1 MNDDL
6 LNVLREHIDDYRDIF
21 EVDPLP
27 IKIEKEDVA
36 KVVSMYQEHRK
47 KAAAVYSGSRRNGYF
62 MAGVNEGLF
71 PDKTSLLSQLNERPE
86 FIAVLRLSETEGR
99 KEILMGNS
107 YSAEAYMQAFGEL
120 PGRRVDSVGEV

>member
-1 MNDDL
+1 VNDDL
-6 LNVLREHIDDYRDIF
+6 LNALREHIDDYRDIF
-21 EVDPLP
+21 EVDSLP

-36 KVVSMYQEHRK
+36 KVVAIYQEHRK

-71 PDKTSLLSQLNERPE
+71 PDKSSLLSQLNERPE

-99 KEILMGNS
+99 K
-107 YSAEAYMQAFGEL
+107 
-120 PGRRVDSVGEV
+120 